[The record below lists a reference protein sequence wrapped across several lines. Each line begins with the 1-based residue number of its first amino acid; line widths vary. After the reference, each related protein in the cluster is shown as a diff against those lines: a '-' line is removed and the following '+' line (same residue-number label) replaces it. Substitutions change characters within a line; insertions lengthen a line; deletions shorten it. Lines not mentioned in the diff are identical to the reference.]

1 MTQTELIDWIVFH
14 LDCTD
19 CPMYVRCR
27 IDHPNTC
34 REYIGFLFQAVDNV
48 TKRAIQ
54 DHIERIRR
62 TKTKLIKTVNP
73 DERRKLQN
81 EIADLKR
88 QLREVNMARGE
99 KR

>member
-1 MTQTELIDWIVFH
+1 MTQNELIDWIVFH
-14 LDCTD
+14 LDCND

-34 REYIGFLFQAVDNV
+34 REYIAFLFQAVDNV
-48 TKRAIQ
+48 TKCAIQ

-62 TKTKLIKTVNP
+62 TKTKLIKTIDP

-88 QLREVNMARGE
+88 QLREVNASRNS
-99 KR
+99 